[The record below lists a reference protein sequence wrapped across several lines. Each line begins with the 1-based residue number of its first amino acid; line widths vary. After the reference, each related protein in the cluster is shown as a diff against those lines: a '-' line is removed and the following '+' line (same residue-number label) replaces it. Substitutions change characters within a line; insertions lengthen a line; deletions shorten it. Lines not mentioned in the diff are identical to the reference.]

1 MKNFFVTVILI
12 FSTSVIFAQ
21 QADDVIGKYRLPNNL
36 DIEIFKNNNKYLG
49 KIVALNGYENGET
62 KDFKNPDKSKRNELL
77 LGKVIIKDLEFDSD
91 EKQWINGSMYGPE
104 KGMVFNLKITEIRD
118 NEIEIV
124 GSKFFFHKT
133 LIWKIIKVHSVVNEL
148 YILE

>member
-1 MKNFFVTVILI
+1 MKNFFITVILI

-77 LGKVIIKDLEFDSD
+77 LGKVIIKDLEFDKED
-91 EKQWINGSMYGPE
+91 KEWVNGSMYGPE
-104 KGMVFNLKITEIRD
+104 KGMVFNLNITEIRD

-124 GSKFFFHKT
+124 GSKYFFRRT
-133 LIWKIIKVHSVVNEL
+133 LEWKKL
-148 YILE
+148 